1 MQVPKKSD
9 NTLMIAFF
17 TVTFSLL
24 AIVGG
29 IIYYKGTTQKKVVRN
44 RADAARQKA
53 LRSGASKL
61 KAEKEATLA
70 MVSSPV
76 ERAQVEKEIEKL
88 VGGKTE
94 KQAEEAVK
102 AYQEKLTEE
111 KSGIVETL
119 KEGVKETVADVKE
132 TASSVVET
140 ITGFVSNLKSVAE
153 SEYKFWKEN
162 GFVETSAGA
171 KERLRKYWEEGTGNK
186 WNGDTTTPWS
196 AAFISYVMKK
206 GGAGSDWK
214 YSPAHADY
222 IKATIKNRK
231 ENNSNPFK
239 AYKPN
244 EVKLAIGDLVGAPR
258 GKTKDVT
265 YDNALNYKNSAG
277 QPRFESHTD
286 LVVNIKNGY
295 AETLGGNVGI
305 GLKGD
310 NKESVGITKVPL
322 TADGKIDTVKAPKYI
337 VVIKNNKA

>member
-1 MQVPKKSD
+1 
-9 NTLMIAFF
+9 MIAFF

-29 IIYYKGTTQKKVVRN
+29 IVYYKGTTQKKVVRN

-76 ERAQVEKEIEKL
+76 ERAQVEKELEKL

-140 ITGFVSNLKSVAE
+140 ITGFVLGLKSVAQN
-153 SEYKFWKEN
+153 EYAFWKDN
-162 GFVETSAGA
+162 GFKETSAAA
-171 KERLRKYWEEGTGNK
+171 KDRLRKYWEESGVTNK
-186 WNGDTTTPWS
+186 WDGKTDTAWS

-206 GGAGSDWK
+206 AGAGKDWI
-214 YSPAHADY
+214 YSGRHSDY
-222 IKATIKNRK
+222 IKAAIKNRK
-231 ENNSNPFK
+231 DNNSNPFK
-239 AYKPN
+239 AYKPE
-244 EVKLAIGDLVGAPR
+244 EVKLAVGDVVSYPR
-258 GKTKDVT
+258 EQGIT
-265 YDNALNYKNSAG
+265 YDNALSKSG
-277 QPRFESHTD
+277 FMSHSD
-286 LVVNIKNGY
+286 LVVDIKNGV
-295 AETLGGNVGI
+295 AETLGGNI
-305 GLKGD
+305 SD
-310 NKESVGITKVPL
+310 SVSVTKVPL
-322 TADGKIDTVKAPKYI
+322 TADGKIDTAKAKNKYFS
-337 VVIKNNKA
+337 VIKNNKA